1 MDLYIVAS
9 YIPCIGQHARVFM
22 DGIYNTFEDAEQRQR
37 DICGGSIV
45 STQLGNNSMYGGN
58 GRITWM
64 KKVKIGD
71 LQKLDIYS
79 PDSLS
84 KSKSESESESESE
97 S

>member
-9 YIPCIGQHARVFM
+9 YVPCIGQHARVYM

-64 KKVKIGD
+64 KKVNFGD

-79 PDSLS
+79 PDPLP
-84 KSKSESESESESE
+84 KHTHT
-97 S
+97 

>member
-22 DGIYNTFEDAEQRQR
+22 DGIYDNIEEAEQRQR

-45 STQLGNNSMYGGN
+45 STYLGNNSMYGGN
-58 GRITWM
+58 GRITWL
-64 KKVKIGD
+64 KKVKFGD

-79 PDSLS
+79 PDPLP
-84 KSKSESESESESE
+84 KHTHT
-97 S
+97 

>member
-9 YIPCIGQHARVFM
+9 YIPCIGQHARVYM